1 MATTAQ
7 KEFFYPSD
15 LIPLYILC
23 EVILS
28 IHIPSIFQI
37 APECKKPTWTEPSKY
52 SIIKGMNA
60 HFLNENEKQ
69 IHQGHGDV
77 DTTDF
82 VPFIRL
88 ENVNIADFGGAAH
101 AQCALSRCLHNNTF
115 SSMLVIFGNSVVAY
129 LPNRTVQLTGG
140 FQEFRT
146 FRGFPENNSE

>member
-1 MATTAQ
+1 MTTTAQ
-7 KEFFYPSD
+7 KTFYYPSD
-15 LIPLYILC
+15 LIRVVLC
-23 EVILS
+23 GVILS
-28 IHIPSIFQI
+28 IHILFDLSIKNHLNGRTHLNL
-37 APECKKPTWTEPSKY
+37 A
-52 SIIKGMNA
+52 SITKGMNA

-101 AQCALSRCLHNNTF
+101 AQCTLSRCLHNNTS

-140 FQEFRT
+140 
-146 FRGFPENNSE
+146 